1 MNGAPTAAAV
11 ANALGHVYDPELG
24 IDVVALG
31 LVYAIE
37 VANGRIAVDL
47 AMTTND
53 CPMAGIIREM
63 AGEALAS
70 RFPGATVE
78 IQIADT
84 PPWDIAMADESA
96 LQELGLVRP

>member
-1 MNGAPTAAAV
+1 MNGEPTPGAV
-11 ANALGHVYDPELG
+11 ASTLGHVYDPELG

-31 LVYAIE
+31 LVYRID

-78 IQIADT
+78 IHIAET
-84 PPWDIAMADESA
+84 PAWDIAMADDSA
-96 LQELGLVRP
+96 LKQLGLAPA